1 MESDPMKEKAIEK
14 LKSEM
19 EKEKSSYIQ
28 VVGKFLLQQVEII
41 PDAAEKV
48 LEKDKSIMKSLTA
61 MRKAAEKQKVGNM
74 AVLSDDEGFAV
85 VLEYF
90 GIKRKGIP
98 QTPVQAGLVEE
109 RAKTSADFDVSLEEF
124 LR

>member
-1 MESDPMKEKAIEK
+1 MKEKAIEK